1 MLKII
6 NLEEISSTQDY
17 AKNIITESSI
27 GEDLAILAKIQTAGR
42 GRLNQR
48 TWQSANGNFHCS
60 FVINIKKLNFF
71 EKDISYLNSISIEA
85 VYEVLSKI
93 TNSPDKFHMKLPNDI
108 YVNSKKISGVLV
120 EVLYPFAIIGIGI
133 NLIESPLEISTDI
146 KKEFNLL
153 VKKEELVEN
162 LYMSLVN
169 RIRDEV

>member
-6 NLEEISSTQDY
+6 NLEEVSSTQDY
-17 AKNIITESSI
+17 AKNMITESSI
-27 GEDLAILAKIQTAGR
+27 GEDLAIMAKIQTAGR

-48 TWQSANGNFHCS
+48 IWQSVSGNFHCS

-71 EKDISYLNSISIEA
+71 ERDVSYLNSISVEA
-85 VYEVLSKI
+85 VYDVLSKL
-93 TNSPDKFHMKLPNDI
+93 TNSQDEFHMKLPNDI

-133 NLIESPLEISTDI
+133 NLIESPLDISTDI

-162 LYMSLVN
+162 LYMSLVR
-169 RIRDEV
+169 RISDAV